1 VWSRYGYTKSVDVS
15 YTIRVVK
22 LTIRALVCLLC
33 LGVDLG
39 LGVALLRCLD
49 SDGSGADAASALVI
63 RKALGRAVFD
73 ERAGARRN
81 TREDVRVAITLV
93 TVEG

>member
-1 VWSRYGYTKSVDVS
+1 M
-15 YTIRVVK
+15 VK

>member
-22 LTIRALVCLLC
+22 LTIRALVSLLC

-39 LGVALLRCLD
+39 LGVALLGCLD
-49 SDGSGADAASALVI
+49 SNG
-63 RKALGRAVFD
+63 
-73 ERAGARRN
+73 
-81 TREDVRVAITLV
+81 
-93 TVEG
+93 